1 MTNLSRRSLLTGDLQ
16 RADNALRPPWSGAES
31 QFLSQCTRCN
41 VCVDACGSGII
52 QRGSGGFPTIYF
64 QRGECT
70 FCYDCAR
77 ACPQAL
83 FAESHTTPWEYHLT
97 IQDACLS
104 LHQVECRSC
113 QDACETGAIRFRPT
127 IGRVAAPSIDN
138 DACTTCGACIS
149 GCPVGAMSMKKITAG
164 YHTAPARLPTQQENR

>member
-1 MTNLSRRSLLTGDLQ
+1 MTNLSRRSLLTGGLQ
-16 RADNALRPPWSGAES
+16 RADNALRPPWICAES

-41 VCVDACGSGII
+41 ACVDACGSGII
-52 QRGSGGFPTIYF
+52 QRGSGGFPTIDF

-113 QDACETGAIRFRPT
+113 QDACDAGAIRFRPA
-127 IGRVAAPSIDN
+127 IGRVAAPSIDD

-149 GCPVGAMSMKKITAG
+149 GCPVGAISMKKSLRDITP
-164 YHTAPARLPTQQENR
+164 HQRVS